1 MDNSLFD
8 IVVTSTSNASDL
20 GYRALADLSAAAEGL
35 DYRVV
40 GGHMVQ
46 LLLLAYPT
54 PEAQKSVRATS
65 DADAGIER
73 PLAIGQDIHHRL
85 LELGYTPQGNR
96 YEKQTADSSADLL
109 AVDLLVP
116 RTSTE
121 KTAILGDRAF
131 DAIPGLNLAM
141 AAEPTMIAAQVR
153 LTRGQY
159 LTFTVPVPNPE
170 SALVLKALA
179 WKSRNAPKDL
189 TDISSLL
196 ELAYLHSESLVW
208 KLNHRDHIRKG
219 DRRDAAHALTML
231 KTLLTEQRIPPA
243 PSRSEPARMASLIH
257 RLVLNPQDILAK
269 PDLPN

>member
-1 MDNSLFD
+1 MID
-8 IVVTSTSNASDL
+8 IVVASTSNAADL
-20 GYRALADLSAAAEGL
+20 GYRALADLATAAEGL

-46 LLLLAYPT
+46 LLLHAYPT
-54 PEAQKSVRATS
+54 PEAQKSARATS

-85 LELGYTPQGNR
+85 LELGYTPLGNR
-96 YEKQTADSSADLL
+96 YEKKSADSPPESL

-141 AAEPTMIAAQVR
+141 AAEPTMIAANIR

-170 SALVLKALA
+170 AALVLKALA

-196 ELAYLHSESLVW
+196 ELAYLHSASLVW
-208 KLNHRDHIRKG
+208 KLNQADHVCKG
-219 DRRDAAHALTML
+219 DRRDAAHALIML

-243 PSRSEPARMASLIH
+243 PSRSEPARMAALIH
-257 RLVLNPQDILAK
+257 RLVLNPQAAPSTIV
-269 PDLPN
+269 LPK